1 MAIRKRNRVVN
12 GEKVER
18 FDGLSG
24 QSTAHQITDVPP
36 KFTDI
41 ELKTFRD
48 EALEVLDLLDN
59 GGINIYDE
67 NNYPGMYLK
76 SETNTNRKI
85 KSLFTDT
92 PTAVNKVVNNV
103 SNKSTNKDNSGSEA
117 KEENNQ
123 DLNNLFNFFKR
134 KANKI

>member
-1 MAIRKRNRVVN
+1 MAIRKRVVN
-12 GEKVER
+12 GEKVKR

-24 QSTAHQITDVPP
+24 QSTTHQITDVPP

-41 ELKTFRD
+41 EIKTFRD
-48 EALEVLDLLDN
+48 ETLEVLDLLDN
-59 GGINIYDE
+59 KGINIYDE

-76 SETNTNRKI
+76 TKTNTNRKI

-92 PTAVNKVVNNV
+92 PAVVNKTV
-103 SNKSTNKDNSGSEA
+103 NKSNKDNSGSET

-123 DLNNLFNFFKR
+123 NLNNLFNFFK
-134 KANKI
+134 KENK

>member
-1 MAIRKRNRVVN
+1 MAIRKRVVN

-24 QSTAHQITDVPP
+24 QSTTHQITDVPP

-59 GGINIYDE
+59 EGINIYDE

-76 SETNTNRKI
+76 TKSNTSRKL
-85 KSLFTDT
+85 KSLFTDN
-92 PTAVNKVVNNV
+92 PTVVNKSV
-103 SNKSTNKDNSGSEA
+103 NKSNKDNSGSEA

-123 DLNNLFNFFKR
+123 NLNNLFNFFK
-134 KANKI
+134 KENK

>member
-1 MAIRKRNRVVN
+1 MTIRKRNRVVN

-24 QSTAHQITDVPP
+24 QSTTHQITDVPP
-36 KFTDI
+36 KFSNI

-76 SETNTNRKI
+76 TKTNTNRKI

-92 PTAVNKVVNNV
+92 PTVVDN
-103 SNKSTNKDNSGSEA
+103 SENKSENKDNSGSEA

-123 DLNNLFNFFKR
+123 NLNNLFNFFK
-134 KANKI
+134 KENK

>member
-24 QSTAHQITDVPP
+24 QSTTHQINDVPP

-41 ELKTFRD
+41 ELKTFHD
-48 EALEVLDLLDN
+48 EVIEVLNLLDN
-59 GGINIYDE
+59 DGINIYDE

-76 SETNTNRKI
+76 TKTNTNRKI

-92 PTAVNKVVNNV
+92 STVVNKPVN
-103 SNKSTNKDNSGSEA
+103 KPNKDNSGSEA
-117 KEENNQ
+117 EEENNQ
-123 DLNNLFNFFKR
+123 NLNNLFNFFK
-134 KANKI
+134 KESNKI

>member
-1 MAIRKRNRVVN
+1 MAIRKRVVN

-24 QSTAHQITDVPP
+24 QPTTHQTTDVPP

-59 GGINIYDE
+59 EGINIYDE

-76 SETNTNRKI
+76 TKSNTSRKI

-92 PTAVNKVVNNV
+92 PTVVDKPVDKTVNK
-103 SNKSTNKDNSGSEA
+103 SNKDNSGSEA

-123 DLNNLFNFFKR
+123 NLNNLFNFFK
-134 KANKI
+134 KENK